1 MSYIP
6 SPSDRRRFRRLLV
19 KLTPRSGT
27 YREYHERAE
36 RYSAAHDLLLP
47 AVSYGGQLGAVSRL
61 QMRKSELFGQEY
73 LVAYVDSEWLRR
85 VAPESDAIASTMLGP
100 DLNSA
105 PPPLVLVPEVRAR
118 SRSESFRSVLEHE
131 FVHINQALLG
141 VFPYESA
148 GGRAKNLVADFLAY
162 TGAEYEANVLQL
174 TQWPRL
180 YPRDC
185 SLSLDHWCVLRGYS
199 QALEKTLMSAAE
211 RNLSPDEVSRF
222 LDTLPKALP
231 SGFKRIGVHK
241 QLAPWF
247 QERWNQH
254 VCVAIG
260 HILNALSELKDNN
273 TFRSAG
279 RWLKTRLG
287 VKTTSAPSSTISR
300 K

>member
-1 MSYIP
+1 MSYTP
-6 SPSDRRRFRRLLV
+6 SPSERRRFRRLLA
-19 KLTPRSGT
+19 KLTPGSST
-27 YREYHERAE
+27 YRGYHERTE
-36 RYSAAHDLLLP
+36 RYLGAHDLLLP
-47 AVSYGGQLGAVSRL
+47 AVSYGGQTGAVTRL
-61 QMRKSELFGQEY
+61 KMRKSELFGPEY

-85 VAPESDAIASTMLGP
+85 VAPESDAIASPMLGP

-105 PPPLVLVPEVRAR
+105 PPPLVLVPEARAR

-162 TGAEYEANVLQL
+162 TRAEYEANVLQL

-180 YPRDC
+180 YPYER

-211 RNLSPDEVSRF
+211 RNLSADQVSRF
-222 LDTLPKALP
+222 LDTLPKALAP
-231 SGFKRIGVHK
+231 GFERIGVHK

-260 HILNALSELKDNN
+260 HIFNALPELKDNN
-273 TFRSAG
+273 AFRSAA
-279 RWLKTRLG
+279 RWLKIRLG
-287 VKTTSAPSSTISR
+287 VKTASASSPTISR